1 MRRRKGGDNMDQDI
15 RKKINELLD
24 KITDSEMLNKIYH
37 FIKFVYIFRK

>member
-24 KITDSEMLNKIYH
+24 KISDSEMLQRIYN

>member
-1 MRRRKGGDNMDQDI
+1 MDQDI

-24 KITDSEMLNKIYH
+24 KISDSEMLQRIYN